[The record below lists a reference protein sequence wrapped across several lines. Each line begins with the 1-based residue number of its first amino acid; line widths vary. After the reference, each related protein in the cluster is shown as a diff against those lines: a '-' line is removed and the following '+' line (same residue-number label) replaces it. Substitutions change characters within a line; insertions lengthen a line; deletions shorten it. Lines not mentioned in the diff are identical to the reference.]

1 MKQWLSALAVLAL
14 GGAALAWYVL
24 VFEQGEPAAGP
35 GWRPLPPTVEAS
47 AVSIGS
53 VVRSVEAVGT
63 LRANEAITL
72 RPEIAGRVTGIH
84 FDEGQPV
91 VKGDLLISLDD
102 SVYRAEVLEKQAD
115 LRIAEL
121 AFERADQLVKKRAAP
136 MEERDRKLAELQSRD
151 ASLQLARARLD
162 RTRIVA
168 PFAGVAGL
176 RHVSVGDFVGAGQQ
190 LVSLTEINPLKVD
203 FRLGEVFLPQ
213 IAEGQVIDV
222 RVDAW
227 PGEVFSGSVFAI
239 EPQVDVGGR
248 AVVIRALL
256 PNPEQKLRPGLF
268 SRVELIVDAA
278 AEAVLVPEAAIVPR
292 GDLHFVYLLEDG
304 KALLTEVQ
312 LGKRSDTRVEVRAGL
327 DRDAVVVTAGQIKL
341 RDGVSVR
348 VVSAGTARD
357 EAAARTRVQ
366 ARACAIWRC
375 IVTSEKAF
383 AVPLR

>member
-1 MKQWLSALAVLAL
+1 MKQWLSALVILAL
-14 GGAALAWYVL
+14 GGAALAWYVIR
-24 VFEQGEPAAGP
+24 EGKTAAGP
-35 GWRPLPPTVEAS
+35 GWRPSPPTVEVS

-84 FDEGQPV
+84 FIEGQPV

-102 SVYRAEVLEKQAD
+102 SIYQAEVLEKQAD

-136 MEERDRKLAELQSRD
+136 MEERDRKLAELQGGD

-168 PFAGVAGL
+168 PFSGVAGL

-203 FRLGEVFLPQ
+203 FRVGEVFLRQ

-239 EPQVDVGGR
+239 EPQVNVGGR

-256 PNPEQKLRPGLF
+256 PNPDQQLRPGLF
-268 SRVELIVDAA
+268 SRVDLIVDAS

-292 GDLHFVYLLEDG
+292 GDQHFVYLVEDG
-304 KALLTEVQ
+304 KVLLTEVQ
-312 LGKRSDTRVEVRAGL
+312 LGKRSDNRVEVRTGL
-327 DRDAVVVTAGQIKL
+327 DRNAVVVTAGQLKL
-341 RDGVSVR
+341 RDGVSVQ
-348 VVSAGTARD
+348 VVSATARTSDVTAESAEASREPVSD
-357 EAAARTRVQ
+357 EELP
-366 ARACAIWRC
+366 
-375 IVTSEKAF
+375 SG
-383 AVPLR
+383 